1 MKISEFIEKYDS
13 SNQFDVLKKTY
24 TQIEFAWNNKIDLG
38 SIKKKGID
46 SVVVTGMGGS
56 AISADLFAN
65 FFKDELE
72 IPFVVNRSYTLPAFV
87 NKNTLLIVSSYSGNT
102 EETISVFKS
111 ALKTKCRIVCI
122 TTGGKIE
129 NIAKKNKVPVVKILP
144 GYEPR
149 YALGLSFFT
158 LLKVL
163 TRIKIINVKPGLVN
177 SIIKLYKDKSKLYSK
192 EKNSALSYAEEILGY
207 IPVVYSVE
215 GFTSSVGYRLKS
227 QFNEN
232 SKLLAFHNV
241 LPEMNHNEIV
251 GWESFDE
258 KQFQTRII
266 NIVDKEYPARVK
278 KRLDIMNGITSE
290 SKIGVINLESH
301 EKSFKVRL
309 MDLIYLCDWITYY
322 TAVLRGYDPSEIR
335 NIDLLKEKLS
345 YKN

>member
-102 EETISVFKS
+102 EETISVFES
-111 ALKTKCRIVCI
+111 ALKTKCRIICI

-144 GYEPR
+144 GYQPR

-258 KQFQTRII
+258 KQFQTKII

-290 SKIGVINLESH
+290 SKVGVINLESH

-335 NIDLLKEKLS
+335 NIDLLKEKLA
-345 YKN
+345 

>member
-129 NIAKKNKVPVVKILP
+129 NIAKKNKVPIVKILP
-144 GYEPR
+144 GYQPR

-290 SKIGVINLESH
+290 SKVGVINLESH

-335 NIDLLKEKLS
+335 NIDLLKEKLA
-345 YKN
+345 

>member
-144 GYEPR
+144 GYQPR

-258 KQFQTRII
+258 KQFQAKII
-266 NIVDKEYPARVK
+266 NIVDKDYPARLK
-278 KRLDIMNGITSE
+278 SRLDIMNEITSE
-290 SKIGVINLESH
+290 SKVGVINLESH

-335 NIDLLKEKLS
+335 NIDLLKEKLA
-345 YKN
+345 